1 MSDSFGTEKN
11 KIEQVIVK
19 YADMIF
25 RIAYQNLKSKADAED
40 IFQEVCVT
48 LLTKNPPLDDEK
60 HLKYWLIR
68 VTINKCNNFH
78 KSFWHN
84 KIESIDK
91 YTELEQPQTK
101 AVMEEIWQ
109 LPKQYRNVIYLY
121 YYEDYSIAEIARIMD
136 KKVKNTISSQLQ
148 RARKRLGKNSIR
160 RRTLVCVKKFIYEK
174 QSMILKICEN
184 AVNSAIEKYL

>member
-1 MSDSFGTEKN
+1 MIHSVPKN

-84 KIESIDK
+84 KISRFGIIRLSQS
-91 YTELEQPQTK
+91 TNIQNLSNR
-101 AVMEEIWQ
+101 
-109 LPKQYRNVIYLY
+109 KQ
-121 YYEDYSIAEIARIMD
+121 
-136 KKVKNTISSQLQ
+136 
-148 RARKRLGKNSIR
+148 RL
-160 RRTLVCVKKFIYEK
+160 
-174 QSMILKICEN
+174 
-184 AVNSAIEKYL
+184 

>member
-1 MSDSFGTEKN
+1 MIHSVPKN

-78 KSFWHN
+78 KSFWHFTN
-84 KIESIDK
+84 LLKIVENTTLLS
-91 YTELEQPQTK
+91 TQSTTK
-101 AVMEEIWQ
+101 I
-109 LPKQYRNVIYLY
+109 NI
-121 YYEDYSIAEIARIMD
+121 
-136 KKVKNTISSQLQ
+136 QLQ
-148 RARKRLGKNSIR
+148 IF
-160 RRTLVCVKKFIYEK
+160 TC
-174 QSMILKICEN
+174 
-184 AVNSAIEKYL
+184 

>member
-1 MSDSFGTEKN
+1 MIHSVPKN

-91 YTELEQPQTK
+91 
-101 AVMEEIWQ
+101 
-109 LPKQYRNVIYLY
+109 
-121 YYEDYSIAEIARIMD
+121 
-136 KKVKNTISSQLQ
+136 
-148 RARKRLGKNSIR
+148 
-160 RRTLVCVKKFIYEK
+160 
-174 QSMILKICEN
+174 
-184 AVNSAIEKYL
+184 